1 MDLKDPKIHAPP
13 PQKKPRGKLATL
25 DAKILSFCYSGSMVS
40 WNRFCSLWLLKCGFS
55 PREVGLM
62 KSLSLVGKLIAQPL
76 WAGSAD
82 VGAPADVL
90 MGSVLASVATLE
102 ALRRTSDELTSV
114 QSWNAEK
121 LENILRPLAEK
132 LEVKTGQ
139 LFGSIRVAITGK
151 KATPPLFET
160 MVVLG
165 EDICKKRINDTIASL
180 E

>member
-1 MDLKDPKIHAPP
+1 MSEVTELVDFFFLDIPNYPPEGLIQKGMDEI
-13 PQKKPRGKLATL
+13 Q
-25 DAKILSFCYSGSMVS
+25 
-40 WNRFCSLWLLKCGFS
+40 
-55 PREVGLM
+55 
-62 KSLSLVGKLIAQPL
+62 
-76 WAGSAD
+76 
-82 VGAPADVL
+82 
-90 MGSVLASVATLE
+90 TLE

-160 MVVLG
+160 MEVLG

>member
-1 MDLKDPKIHAPP
+1 MNGTYIRQMSSSELSTRIKSILDDTLPDNTIRPISLDYINAITPLIHERLKTMSEVTELVDFFFLDIPNYPPEGLIQKGMDEI
-13 PQKKPRGKLATL
+13 Q
-25 DAKILSFCYSGSMVS
+25 
-40 WNRFCSLWLLKCGFS
+40 
-55 PREVGLM
+55 
-62 KSLSLVGKLIAQPL
+62 
-76 WAGSAD
+76 
-82 VGAPADVL
+82 
-90 MGSVLASVATLE
+90 TLE

-160 MVVLG
+160 MEVLG